1 MVARQ
6 GGSVQKL
13 TAVATLGAA
22 ALLWVAVSAQQEM
35 QPRPGPGSGIMN
47 VTGSVSVENTPAV
60 TVANTP
66 AVRQEGDWRVAINNT
81 PSVRV
86 TEVPSPGFLRTGGRY
101 EITWVDGTRETV
113 TVSSI
118 ATNGWIE
125 VERSRRWIN
134 LTSARS
140 IAEAR

>member
-1 MVARQ
+1 M
-6 GGSVQKL
+6 QKL
-13 TAVATLGAA
+13 TVALALAA
-22 ALLWVAVSAQQEM
+22 AGLLWVAVSAQQEM
-35 QPRPGPGSGIMN
+35 SPRPGPGSGIMN
-47 VTGSVSVENTPAV
+47 VTGSVSVTNTPAV
-60 TVANTP
+60 TVANSP
-66 AVRQEGDWRVAINNT
+66 AVQQQGDWRVAINNT

-86 TEVPSPGFLRTGGRY
+86 TEVPSPGFLRTGSRY
-101 EITWVDGTRETV
+101 EITWVDGTSETV

-140 IAEAR
+140 ISEVR

>member
-1 MVARQ
+1 MVLPQ
-6 GGSVQKL
+6 GGFVQKL
-13 TAVATLGAA
+13 TGVATIGAA

-35 QPRPGPGSGIMN
+35 SPRPGPGSGMMN
-47 VTGSVSVENTPAV
+47 VSVTNTPSV
-60 TVANTP
+60 TVANSP
-66 AVRQEGDWRVAINNT
+66 AVQQQGEWRVAINNT

-86 TEVPSPGFLRTGGRY
+86 TEVPSPGFLRTGSRY
-101 EITWVDGTRETV
+101 EITWVDGTSETV

>member
-1 MVARQ
+1 M
-6 GGSVQKL
+6 QKV
-13 TAVATLGAA
+13 TVAVALGAA

-35 QPRPGPGSGIMN
+35 SPRPGPGSGVMN
-47 VTGSVSVENTPAV
+47 VTGSVSIANTPSV
-60 TVANTP
+60 TVANAP

-86 TEVPSPGFLRTGGRY
+86 TEVPSPGFLRTGARY
-101 EITWVDGTRETV
+101 EITWVDGTHETV

>member
-1 MVARQ
+1 MEKSTMV
-6 GGSVQKL
+6 L
-13 TAVATLGAA
+13 AVTGA

-35 QPRPGPGSGIMN
+35 LPRPGPGSGVTN
-47 VTGSVSVENTPAV
+47 VTGSVSIANTPAV

-66 AVRQEGDWRVAINNT
+66 NVRATQEGDWRVAIQNS

-86 TEVPSPGFLRTGGRY
+86 TEVPSPGFLRTGSRY
-101 EITWVDGTRETV
+101 EITWVDGTSETV
-113 TVSSI
+113 TISSI

-134 LTSARS
+134 LSSARS
-140 IAEAR
+140 IREDR

>member
-1 MVARQ
+1 MGV
-6 GGSVQKL
+6 
-13 TAVATLGAA
+13 A

-35 QPRPGPGSGIMN
+35 SPRPGPGSGLMN
-47 VTGSVSVENTPAV
+47 VSVTNTPSV
-60 TVANTP
+60 TVANSP
-66 AVRQEGDWRVAINNT
+66 AVQQQGEWRVAINNT

-86 TEVPSPGFLRTGGRY
+86 TEVPSPGFLRTGARY
-101 EITWVDGTRETV
+101 EITWVDGTSETV
-113 TVSSI
+113 TISSI

>member
-1 MVARQ
+1 
-6 GGSVQKL
+6 VQKL
-13 TAVATLGAA
+13 TVVVALAGAG
-22 ALLWVAVSAQQEM
+22 LLWVAVSAQQEM
-35 QPRPGPGSGIMN
+35 SPRPGPGSGIMN
-47 VTGSVSVENTPAV
+47 VTGSVSVTNTPAV
-60 TVANTP
+60 TVANSP
-66 AVRQEGDWRVAINNT
+66 AVQQQGDWRVAINNT

-86 TEVPSPGFLRTGGRY
+86 TEVPSPGFLRTGSRY
-101 EITWVDGTRETV
+101 EITWVDGTSETV

-140 IAEAR
+140 ISEVR

>member
-1 MVARQ
+1 M
-6 GGSVQKL
+6 QKL
-13 TAVATLGAA
+13 TVVVALAGAG
-22 ALLWVAVSAQQEM
+22 LLWVAVSAQQEM
-35 QPRPGPGSGIMN
+35 SPRPGPGSGIMN
-47 VTGSVSVENTPAV
+47 VTGSVSVTNTPAV
-60 TVANTP
+60 TVANSP
-66 AVRQEGDWRVAINNT
+66 AVQQQGDWRVAINNT

-86 TEVPSPGFLRTGGRY
+86 TEVPSPGFLRTGSRY
-101 EITWVDGTRETV
+101 EITWVDGTSETV

-140 IAEAR
+140 ISEVR

>member
-1 MVARQ
+1 M
-6 GGSVQKL
+6 QKL
-13 TAVATLGAA
+13 TIVATLGAA

-35 QPRPGPGSGIMN
+35 SARPGPGSGIMN
-47 VTGSVSVENTPAV
+47 VTGSVSVTNTPSV

-66 AVRQEGDWRVAINNT
+66 AVQQQGDWRVAINNT

-86 TEVPSPGFLRTGGRY
+86 TEVPSPGFLRAGSRY
-101 EITWVDGTRETV
+101 EITWVDGTSETV

-118 ATNGWIE
+118 AASGWIE

-134 LTSARS
+134 LTSARA

>member
-1 MVARQ
+1 M
-6 GGSVQKL
+6 QKL
-13 TAVATLGAA
+13 TVVATLSAA
-22 ALLWVAVSAQQEM
+22 ALLWAAVSAQQEM
-35 QPRPGPGSGIMN
+35 SPRPGPGSGILT
-47 VTGSVSVENTPAV
+47 VTGSVNVENTPAV

-66 AVRQEGDWRVAINNT
+66 AVRQDGDWRVAINNT

-86 TEVPSPGFLRTGGRY
+86 TEVPSPGFLRTGTSY

-125 VERSRRWIN
+125 IERSRRWIN